1 MVFFVLHSGEDKV
14 SVCVCVCRGRGGGTF
29 CSTLS
34 SLFSNVAF
42 VFQKKFN
49 FKTVIH
55 AFLASDGELARR
67 LGWVMITFA
76 ESFVNETLA

>member
-1 MVFFVLHSGEDKV
+1 MVFFVLLSGEDKV
-14 SVCVCVCRGRGGGTF
+14 SVCVCVSGEGEGTF

-34 SLFSNVAF
+34 SLFSNVTF
-42 VFQKKFN
+42 VFQKKIN
-49 FKTVIH
+49 FKSVIH